1 MFPCIHHATSF
12 KHSPLLSL
20 GSNDYVTEHEY
31 ESYGN
36 NGSDDGVYGTVGDTI
51 QFAINGR
58 QHTLCGVSLGIIL
71 LTSAVMMSST
81 LLLMLINQCNPTYL
95 RR

>member
-1 MFPCIHHATSF
+1 MLPCMHHATSF
-12 KHSPLLSL
+12 KQSPLLSL
-20 GSNDYVTEHEY
+20 GSTDYVTEHEY

-58 QHTLCGVSLGIIL
+58 QYTLCGVSIGIIL
-71 LTSAVMMSST
+71 LASAVMMSST
-81 LLLMLINQCNPTYL
+81 LLLIFHNQ
-95 RR
+95 